1 MRHVDREPEEATL
14 ATLEQELGLVG
25 DAIALVAA
33 GGAPRVLL
41 GGLNF
46 GEQLLEPAR
55 RMAEG
60 TGARIVP
67 SFTADKSGVTLTVER
82 DVDD

>member
-1 MRHVDREPEEATL
+1 VKHPGREPEDATL
-14 ATLEQELGLVG
+14 ATLEQEVGLIG
-25 DAIALVAA
+25 DAIALVAS
-33 GGAPRVLL
+33 GGAPRVFLA
-41 GGLNF
+41 GLSF

-67 SFTADKSGVTLTVER
+67 TFTADESGVTLTVER
-82 DVDD
+82 AIDG